1 MAGAGLSFFLS
12 IGLDTKFIRDVFLSE
27 RLLPI
32 RSVESMVEQV
42 GLMGRMVWCILV
54 FVGPEGSLLEW

>member
-12 IGLDTKFIRDVFLSE
+12 IGLDKKFIWDVLLSE
-27 RLLPI
+27 GLLPI
-32 RSVESMVEQV
+32 MLVESMVEQV